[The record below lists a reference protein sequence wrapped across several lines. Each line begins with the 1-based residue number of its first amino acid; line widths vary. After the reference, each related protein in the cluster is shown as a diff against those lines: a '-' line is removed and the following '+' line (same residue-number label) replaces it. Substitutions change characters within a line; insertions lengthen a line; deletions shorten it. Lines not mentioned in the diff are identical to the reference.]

1 MIQIDP
7 ANHIPLYRQICDELR
22 RLIALGALKPGERIP
37 TVREL
42 AVSTR
47 VNRNTAARAI
57 QQLEH
62 DGVVRTRVGQ
72 GSFVEDQ
79 PFKRE
84 LRDAEERL
92 DGQIDRLLDETQTSG
107 IPLDDLERRFNSRIA
122 RFRAAAAAASDD
134 SKAEETE

>member
-7 ANHIPLYRQICDELR
+7 ASHIPLYRQICDELR

-107 IPLDDLERRFNSRIA
+107 IPLDGLERRFNSRIA

-134 SKAEETE
+134 SRAEDSE

>member
-7 ANHIPLYRQICDELR
+7 ASHIPLYRQICDELR

-57 QQLEH
+57 QQLEN

-72 GSFVEDQ
+72 GTYVEER
-79 PFKRE
+79 PFNRE
-84 LRDAEERL
+84 LAGAEARL
-92 DGQIDRLLDETQTSG
+92 DEQIDRLLDEAHTSG
-107 IPLDDLERRFNSRIA
+107 IPLDDLERRVNARIA
-122 RFRAAAAAASDD
+122 RFRAAAATASND
-134 SKAEETE
+134 SRAEDSE